1 VYLVANGTP
10 PIFYQVR
17 VKITPNMLVALQG
30 KRSLD
35 SFATV
40 ERLPGTSPLVSSEP
54 IADRLGGS
62 TS

>member
-17 VKITPNMLVALQG
+17 VKITPNVLLALNA
-30 KRSLD
+30 KRPLD

-40 ERLPGTSPLVSSEP
+40 ERLPGTSPLVSWQP
-54 IADRLGGS
+54 IADRLGISPG
-62 TS
+62 